1 MPEIPLY
8 KQQVDIST
16 ETPTGIQ
23 LDLSSEA
30 ASLAR
35 VANIEAQGI
44 ENLTSG
50 IADVITNYEELK
62 DEASAAD
69 FANEFRDFKIQLAQ
83 GGLDYRK
90 QNQDKPYNFQKDYI
104 EPQFSNF
111 KKRISEK
118 NYSNRIKPSL
128 MKEMEI
134 EFSNIRYEHAVA
146 DIDYQTQNH
155 IFSISNQAQQ
165 FIMDGNFKSG
175 IDILDQMKNDQFI
188 TEEEYQEKLTT
199 AANAFYNAQDF
210 YYEDQLKEVKKS
222 DLYKKLPEY
231 AQEEVESVIAEKI
244 IDFNKTVIPNNY
256 DYMRKRIFAMGT
268 PQGHI
273 DGPVTRDD
281 IEKLNL
287 GVGNEDLRKTLY
299 QALERKIK
307 RTLSAFAKDEDNI
320 KAYKKAGISGVDLA
334 TAYKDLNKVV
344 KEYYNPS
351 NTISANDNRNMQ
363 KITADLITEI
373 DNSIIPEDVKMYFID
388 MLLETIKT
396 SDGIQ
401 TFIKNDDIAGIDI
414 TSKTDSPMGQ
424 LASIGR
430 KNTRY
435 SEDTA
440 WAWKLAWATYDE
452 ASDNLPYDKFSQS
465 MALVMPT
472 VSDKITKDR
481 RYSIDILIPQLDALN
496 ISIEQFA
503 DNPDVILKDN
513 PQLKDFYQSSKLLFD
528 RNGKLLYRKHNIKTF
543 GRFLDIEFDDYYNY
557 KMDYMIKESLGGRAA
572 PRSYPSVRIDF
583 DKDVDTYEELLKL
596 GELEAADEY

>member
-8 KQQVDIST
+8 KQQVNIST

-23 LDLSSEA
+23 LDLSSES

-44 ENLTSG
+44 QNLTSG
-50 IADVITNYEELK
+50 IADAITNYEELK
-62 DEASAAD
+62 DEASSAD
-69 FANEFRDFKIQLAQ
+69 FANEFRDFKLQLAQ

-90 QNQDKPYNFQKDYI
+90 QNQGKSYNFQKDYI

-128 MKEMEI
+128 MREMEI
-134 EFSNIRYEHAVA
+134 EFDNIRYEHAVA
-146 DIDYQTQNH
+146 DIDYETKNH
-155 IFSISNQAQQ
+155 IFTISNQAQQ

-175 IDILDQMKNDQFI
+175 IDILDGMRDDQLI

-210 YYEDQLKEVKKS
+210 YSESQLKEVKKS

-231 AQEEVESVIAEKI
+231 AQKEAEATVAQKI
-244 IDFNKTVIPNNY
+244 INFNKVVVTDNY
-256 DYMRKRIFAMGT
+256 KYMRDRIQAMGT
-268 PQGHI
+268 PQGHL

-287 GVGNEDLRKTLY
+287 GDNESLRQNLY
-299 QALERKIK
+299 QNLERKIN
-307 RTLSAFAKDEDNI
+307 RTLSAFAKDEDNQ

-334 TAYKDLNKVV
+334 TAYRDLNK
-344 KEYYNPS
+344 KIRDFYNPA
-351 NTISANDNRNMQ
+351 NTIRKNDNRNMQ
-363 KITADLITEI
+363 KITEDLITEI
-373 DNSIIPEDVKMYFID
+373 DNSVIPDDVKMYFVD
-388 MLLETIKT
+388 MILETIKT
-396 SDGIQ
+396 NDGIQ
-401 TFIKNDDIAGIDI
+401 SFIKNDDIAGIDI
-414 TSKTDSPMGQ
+414 FSKTDSPMGQ
-424 LASIGR
+424 LASVGR

-481 RYSIDILIPQLDALN
+481 RYSIDILIPQLDSLN

-503 DNPDVILKDN
+503 DNPNVILKDN

-528 RNGKLLYRKHNIKTF
+528 RNGKLLYRKHNVKTF

-572 PRSYPSVRIDF
+572 PRSYPSVRVDF
-583 DKDVDTYEELLKL
+583 NKDVDTYDELLKL
-596 GELEAADEY
+596 GELEASDEY

>member
-8 KQQVDIST
+8 KQQVNIST

-23 LDLSSEA
+23 LDLSSES

-44 ENLTSG
+44 QNLTSG
-50 IADVITNYEELK
+50 IADAITNYEELK
-62 DEASAAD
+62 DEASSAD

-90 QNQDKPYNFQKDYI
+90 QNQGKSYNFQKDYI

-128 MKEMEI
+128 MREMEI
-134 EFSNIRYEHAVA
+134 EFDNIRYEHAVA
-146 DIDYQTQNH
+146 DIDYETKNH
-155 IFSISNQAQQ
+155 IFTISNQAQQ

-175 IDILDQMKNDQFI
+175 IDILDGMRDDQLI

-210 YYEDQLKEVKKS
+210 YSESQLKEVKKS

-231 AQEEVESVIAEKI
+231 AQKEAEATVAQKI
-244 IDFNKTVIPNNY
+244 INFNKVVVTDNY
-256 DYMRKRIFAMGT
+256 KYMRDRIQAMGT
-268 PQGHI
+268 PQGHL

-287 GVGNEDLRKTLY
+287 GDNESLRQNLY
-299 QALERKIK
+299 QNLERKIN
-307 RTLSAFAKDEDNI
+307 RTLSAFAKDEDNQ

-334 TAYKDLNKVV
+334 TAYRDLNK
-344 KEYYNPS
+344 KIRDFYNPA
-351 NTISANDNRNMQ
+351 NTIRKNDNRNMQ
-363 KITADLITEI
+363 KITEDLITEI
-373 DNSIIPEDVKMYFID
+373 DNSVIPDDVKMYFVD
-388 MLLETIKT
+388 MILETIKT
-396 SDGIQ
+396 NDGIQ
-401 TFIKNDDIAGIDI
+401 SFIKNDDIAGIDI
-414 TSKTDSPMGQ
+414 FSKTDSPMGQ
-424 LASIGR
+424 LASVGR

-503 DNPDVILKDN
+503 DNPNVILKDN

-528 RNGKLLYRKHNIKTF
+528 RNGKLLYRKHNVKTF

-572 PRSYPSVRIDF
+572 PRSYPSVRVDF
-583 DKDVDTYEELLKL
+583 NKDVDTYDELLKL
-596 GELEAADEY
+596 GELEASDEY

>member
-16 ETPTGIQ
+16 E
-23 LDLSSEA
+23 S

-50 IADVITNYEELK
+50 IADAITNYEELK
-62 DEASAAD
+62 DEASSAD

-90 QNQDKPYNFQKDYI
+90 QNQDKSYNFQKDYI
-104 EPQFSNF
+104 EPQFSKF

-134 EFSNIRYEHAVA
+134 EFDNIRYEHAVA
-146 DIDYQTQNH
+146 EIQYKTQNH
-155 IFSISNQAQQ
+155 IFNISNQAQQ

-231 AQEEVESVIAEKI
+231 AQEEVESIVAQKI
-244 IDFNKTVIPNNY
+244 IDFNKIVVTDNY
-256 DYMRKRIFAMGT
+256 KYMRDRIFAMGT

-273 DGPVTRDD
+273 DGPATRDD

-363 KITADLITEI
+363 EITSNLITQI

-401 TFIKNDDIAGIDI
+401 TFIKNDDIGGIKFSL
-414 TSKTDSPMGQ
+414 TASPQGA
-424 LASIGR
+424 LASIGN

-465 MALVMPT
+465 MSLVMPT

-481 RYSIDILIPQLDALN
+481 KYSLKILIPQLDALN

-572 PRSYPSVRIDF
+572 PRSYPSIRIDF
-583 DKDVDTYEELLKL
+583 DKEKTYEQLLKL